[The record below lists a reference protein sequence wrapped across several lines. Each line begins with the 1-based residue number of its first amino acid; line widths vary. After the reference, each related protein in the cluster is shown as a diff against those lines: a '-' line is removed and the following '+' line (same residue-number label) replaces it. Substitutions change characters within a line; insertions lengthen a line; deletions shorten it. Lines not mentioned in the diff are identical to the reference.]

1 MQPNPGVAP
10 RSYRVPIVVLSVL
23 LFLLV
28 GAIVVVQASRAGR
41 RAAQPCPVGEWDVA
55 SYREAVRVP
64 SLPDPVNFSGGVGT
78 ILRLRADGTGET
90 DYGTGVTFTAEA
102 PGGRPVRLEAAG
114 PVRFRYELRTG
125 SIVVT
130 PAGNDATSQ
139 LFIDDAPYGPRAK
152 FRDDPAE
159 GRSYRLGCAGD
170 ALTQDDGRLV
180 VGYRR
185 R

>member
-1 MQPNPGVAP
+1 MQSDPGVAP
-10 RSYRVPIVVLSVL
+10 RSYRVPIVVLAVL

-28 GAIVVVQASRAGR
+28 GAIVVVQASRAGE
-41 RAAQPCPVGEWDVA
+41 RAALRCPVGEWDVV
-55 SYREAVRVP
+55 SYREAVPVAA
-64 SLPDPVNFSGGVGT
+64 LPEPVIFTGGAGT

-90 DYGTGVTFTAEA
+90 DYGTGVRFTASA
-102 PGGRPVRLEAAG
+102 PDGRPIRLDAAG
-114 PVRFRYELRTG
+114 PVRFRYELRPG

-139 LFIDDAPYGPRAK
+139 LYIDGVAYGSRVK
-152 FRDDPAE
+152 FRDEPAA
-159 GRSYRLGCAGD
+159 SYRLTCAGD
-170 ALTQDDGRLV
+170 ALTQDDGVLV